1 MKVMKRGIM
10 KILTIQR
17 LGKQYQKREWALRN
31 INLEIQEGEFL
42 VLVGPSGCGKSTL
55 LRLIAGLEESTE
67 GKILF
72 HSQSRDIAM
81 VFQNYALY
89 PHMTVYENMAFPLK
103 VKSWTSQKIQNK
115 IKEIS
120 DVLEIE
126 DLLQRKPDELSGGQK
141 QRVALGRAM
150 VREANIFL
158 FDEALANLDAN
169 LRSQMRYEL
178 LSLQKR
184 IQKTFIYVTHD
195 QIEAMTM
202 ADRIVVMK
210 EGQIEQIGSPKEIY
224 LNPKTSFVAHFLGNP
239 AMNFL
244 TRGEYLLGIRPED
257 ILITVEKKKDCFP
270 FLVEFTEFLGT
281 HSYLHG
287 TVENIPFLI
296 KIPIQQEYKKG
307 QSLLLDFPFTKRYYF
322 DITTGQR
329 IPLSRI
335 TESKE
340 SD

>member
-1 MKVMKRGIM
+1 M
-10 KILTIQR
+10 KILTIQQ
-17 LGKQYQKREWALRN
+17 LGKQYQKTEWALRN
-31 INLEIQEGEFL
+31 IHLEIQEGEFL

-55 LRLIAGLEESTE
+55 LRLIAGLEKSTE
-67 GKILF
+67 GEILF
-72 HSQSRDIAM
+72 HAENKDIAM
-81 VFQNYALY
+81 VFQNYTLY

-103 VKSWTSQKIQNK
+103 MKAWTSREIQNK
-115 IKEIS
+115 IAEIA
-120 DVLEIE
+120 DTLEIRH
-126 DLLQRKPDELSGGQK
+126 LLQRKPNELSGGQK

-158 FDEALANLDAN
+158 FDEALANLDSN

-178 LSLQKR
+178 LSLQKKIR
-184 IQKTFIYVTHD
+184 KTFIYVTHD

-224 LNPKTSFVAHFLGNP
+224 LNPQTSFVARFLGNP

-244 TRGEYLLGIRPED
+244 VQEEYILGIRPED
-257 ILITVEKKKDCFP
+257 ILITKEKKKESFP
-270 FLVEFTEFLGT
+270 FLVEFSEFLGT

-287 TVENIPFLI
+287 TVGNAPFLI
-296 KIPIQQEYKKG
+296 EIPIQAEYKKG
-307 QSLLLDFPFTKRYYF
+307 ENLFLDFPLTKCYYF
-322 DITTGQR
+322 DITTGRR

-335 TESKE
+335 QESKE

>member
-1 MKVMKRGIM
+1 M
-10 KILTIQR
+10 KILTIQQ
-17 LGKQYQKREWALRN
+17 LGKQYQKKEWALRN
-31 INLEIQEGEFL
+31 IHLEIQEGEFL

-67 GKILF
+67 GEILF
-72 HSQSRDIAM
+72 HSKNKDIAM
-81 VFQNYALY
+81 VFQNYTLY
-89 PHMTVYENMAFPLK
+89 PHMTVYENLAFPLK
-103 VKSWTSQKIQNK
+103 MKAWTSREIQNK
-115 IKEIS
+115 ITEIT
-120 DVLEIE
+120 DTLEIRN
-126 DLLQRKPDELSGGQK
+126 LLQRKPNELSGGQK

-169 LRSQMRYEL
+169 LRTQVRYEL
-178 LSLQKR
+178 LSLQKK
-184 IQKTFIYVTHD
+184 IKKTFLYVTHD

-224 LNPKTSFVAHFLGNP
+224 LNPKTVFVARFLGNP
-239 AMNFL
+239 AMNIL
-244 TRGEYLLGIRPED
+244 PQEEYILGIRPED
-257 ILITVEKKKDCFP
+257 ILITEEQKKESFP
-270 FLVEFTEFLGT
+270 FLVEFSEFLGT

-287 TVENIPFLI
+287 TVENTPFLI
-296 KIPIQQEYKKG
+296 EIPIQAEYKKG
-307 QSLLLDFPFTKRYYF
+307 ETLFLDFPPTKRYYF

-335 TESKE
+335 QRLKE

>member
-1 MKVMKRGIM
+1 M
-10 KILTIQR
+10 KILTIQQ
-17 LGKQYQKREWALRN
+17 LGKQYQKKEWALHN
-31 INLEIQEGEFL
+31 IHLEIQEGEFL

-67 GKILF
+67 GEILF
-72 HSQSRDIAM
+72 HSENKDIAM
-81 VFQNYALY
+81 VFQNYTLY

-103 VKSWTSQKIQNK
+103 MKSWTSREIQNK
-115 IKEIS
+115 IAEIA
-120 DVLEIE
+120 DTLEIRN
-126 DLLQRKPDELSGGQK
+126 LLQRKPNELSGGQK

-178 LSLQKR
+178 LSLQKK
-184 IQKTFIYVTHD
+184 IKKTFIYVTHD

-224 LNPKTSFVAHFLGNP
+224 LNPQTSFVARFLGNP

-244 TRGEYLLGIRPED
+244 VQEEYILGIRPED
-257 ILITVEKKKDCFP
+257 ILITEEKKKKSFP
-270 FLVEFTEFLGT
+270 FLVEFSEFLGT

-287 TVENIPFLI
+287 TVENTPFLI
-296 KIPIQQEYKKG
+296 EIPIQAEYKKG
-307 QSLLLDFPFTKRYYF
+307 ETLFLDFPLTKRYYF
-322 DITTGQR
+322 DITTGRR

-335 TESKE
+335 QQSKE

>member
-1 MKVMKRGIM
+1 M
-10 KILTIQR
+10 KILTIQQ
-17 LGKQYQKREWALRN
+17 LGKQYQKKEWALRN
-31 INLEIQEGEFL
+31 IHLEIQEGEFL

-67 GKILF
+67 GEILF
-72 HSQSRDIAM
+72 HSENKDIAM
-81 VFQNYALY
+81 VFQNYTLY

-103 VKSWTSQKIQNK
+103 MKSWTSREIQNK
-115 IKEIS
+115 IAEIA
-120 DVLEIE
+120 DTLEIRN
-126 DLLQRKPDELSGGQK
+126 LLQRKPNELSGGQK

-178 LSLQKR
+178 LSLQKK
-184 IQKTFIYVTHD
+184 IKKTFIYVTHD
-195 QIEAMTM
+195 QIEATTM

-224 LNPKTSFVAHFLGNP
+224 LNPQTSFVARFLGNP

-244 TRGEYLLGIRPED
+244 VQEEYILGIRPED
-257 ILITVEKKKDCFP
+257 ILITEEKKKKSFP
-270 FLVEFTEFLGT
+270 FLVEFSEFLGT

-287 TVENIPFLI
+287 TVENTPFLI
-296 KIPIQQEYKKG
+296 EIPIQAEYKKG
-307 QSLLLDFPFTKRYYF
+307 ETLFLDFPLTKRYYF
-322 DITTGQR
+322 DITTGRR

-335 TESKE
+335 QQSKE

>member
-1 MKVMKRGIM
+1 MKL
-10 KILTIQR
+10 LTIQQ
-17 LGKQYQKREWALRN
+17 LGKQYQKKEWALRN
-31 INLEIQEGEFL
+31 IHLEIQEGEFL
-42 VLVGPSGCGKSTL
+42 VLIGPSGCGKSTL

-67 GKILF
+67 GEILF
-72 HSQSRDIAM
+72 HSENKDIAM
-81 VFQNYALY
+81 VFQNYTLY
-89 PHMTVYENMAFPLK
+89 PHMTAYENMAFPLK
-103 VKSWTSQKIQNK
+103 MKSWTSREIQNK
-115 IKEIS
+115 IAEIANT
-120 DVLEIE
+120 LEIRN
-126 DLLQRKPDELSGGQK
+126 LLQRKPNELSGGQK

-178 LSLQKR
+178 LSLQKK
-184 IQKTFIYVTHD
+184 IKKTFIYVTHD

-224 LNPKTSFVAHFLGNP
+224 LNPQTGFVARFLGNP

-244 TRGEYLLGIRPED
+244 VREEYILGIRPED
-257 ILITVEKKKDCFP
+257 ILITEEKKKESFL
-270 FLVEFTEFLGT
+270 FLVEFSEFLGT

-287 TVENIPFLI
+287 IVENTPFLI
-296 KIPIQQEYKKG
+296 EIPIQAEYKKG
-307 QSLLLDFPFTKRYYF
+307 ETLFLDFPLTKRYYF
-322 DITTGQR
+322 DITTERR

-335 TESKE
+335 QQSKE

>member
-1 MKVMKRGIM
+1 M
-10 KILTIQR
+10 KILTIQQ
-17 LGKQYQKREWALRN
+17 LGKQYQKKEWALRN
-31 INLEIQEGEFL
+31 IHLEIQEGEFL

-67 GKILF
+67 GEILF
-72 HSQSRDIAM
+72 HSKNKDIAM
-81 VFQNYALY
+81 VFQNYTLY
-89 PHMTVYENMAFPLK
+89 PHMTVYENLAFPLK
-103 VKSWTSQKIQNK
+103 MKAWTSREIQNK
-115 IKEIS
+115 ITEIA
-120 DVLEIE
+120 DTLEIRP
-126 DLLQRKPDELSGGQK
+126 LLQRKPNELSGGQK

-169 LRSQMRYEL
+169 LRTQMRYEL
-178 LSLQKR
+178 LSLQKK
-184 IQKTFIYVTHD
+184 IKKTFIYVTHD

-210 EGQIEQIGSPKEIY
+210 EGQIEQIGSPKEMY
-224 LNPKTSFVAHFLGNP
+224 LNPKTAFVARFLGNP

-244 TRGEYLLGIRPED
+244 LQEEYILGIRPED
-257 ILITVEKKKDCFP
+257 ILITEEKKEESFP
-270 FLVEFTEFLGT
+270 FLVEFSEFLGT

-287 TVENIPFLI
+287 TVENTPFLI
-296 KIPIQQEYKKG
+296 EIPIQEEYKKG
-307 QSLLLDFPFTKRYYF
+307 ETLFLDFPPTKRYYF
-322 DITTGQR
+322 DVTTGQR

-335 TESKE
+335 QRLKE